1 MPWLLLLLCLL
12 LPLPLL
18 LGCIDGVEGN
28 VVEDARASEDVE
40 AVIWAGAVWAEG
52 MATSFSLRA
61 IAPATTVHVGEGGR
75 QAPVIVLGHGALQG
89 PISSRDVGG
98 STSGGRCSPPPPT
111 LAVCGDHAAGGLS
124 HVEIPILPAG
134 ASPPRSGRP
143 RFAAVGGCSHC
154 EEHRWR
160 PWCSA
165 AQGVQASARRHQYA
179 LVAFAPHRQQ
189 SGAVRRETAD
199 AVITLQTDSSSASSP
214 TAVVV
219 MSALFFSV
227 SLVFVFVVV

>member
-40 AVIWAGAVWAEG
+40 AVIWAGAVWAEV
-52 MATSFSLRA
+52 RA
-61 IAPATTVHVGEGGR
+61 IAPVTTVHVGEGGR

-111 LAVCGDHAAGGLS
+111 LAVCGDHAAGELS

-134 ASPPRSGRP
+134 GLSSQTRSPSLRS
-143 RFAAVGGCSHC
+143 
-154 EEHRWR
+154 
-160 PWCSA
+160 
-165 AQGVQASARRHQYA
+165 RRGMQP
-179 LVAFAPHRQQ
+179 L
-189 SGAVRRETAD
+189 
-199 AVITLQTDSSSASSP
+199 
-214 TAVVV
+214 
-219 MSALFFSV
+219 
-227 SLVFVFVVV
+227 